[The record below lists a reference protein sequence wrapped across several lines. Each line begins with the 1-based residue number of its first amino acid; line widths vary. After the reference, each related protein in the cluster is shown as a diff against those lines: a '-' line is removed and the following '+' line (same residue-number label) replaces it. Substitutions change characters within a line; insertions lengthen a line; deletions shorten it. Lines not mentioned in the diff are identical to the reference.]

1 MFFSF
6 EVFYANYT
14 EPGNMLPSYL
24 NHKLCC
30 AKSHLSF
37 FLKYFARKRGNG
49 CKKLLKRA
57 NTHGKKGYK
66 ANMYKLIYF
75 KYVS

>member
-1 MFFSF
+1 
-6 EVFYANYT
+6 
-14 EPGNMLPSYL
+14 MLPSYL

-66 ANMYKLIYF
+66 ANMYKFIYF